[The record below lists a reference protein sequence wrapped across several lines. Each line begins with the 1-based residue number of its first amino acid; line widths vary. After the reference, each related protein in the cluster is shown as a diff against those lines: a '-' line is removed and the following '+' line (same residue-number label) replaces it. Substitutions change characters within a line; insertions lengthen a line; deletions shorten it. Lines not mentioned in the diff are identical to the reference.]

1 MNYPRKDANPK
12 DYTIKY
18 AIPWFFHYPAFRD
31 LRIAYLLGL
40 GVDQDQVE
48 NLMVDFVNLFC
59 VTMYI
64 MTFRNPILVK
74 RMVKVFWLFPS
85 PENGE
90 QWKRLDPIVQDY
102 VRWLHNPGQQKLY
115 NTEEHSTYV
124 KETSNFPDTTLK
136 KRQIQVAPKLQEFA
150 KEYNEQNRVD
160 LNEVLTTW
168 VDLKYDRIWAHEFL
182 KKKKQEIKDNNTYFR
197 IVKQG
202 SQLVYISSHIFTIF
216 VVMLSATMRQSII
229 SLGYVLILLP
239 FVKDGA
245 EVLNQRNI
253 HQNENRDRLEDEV
266 ESMQQELLDGA
277 GTLTREAKSDLEE
290 RLKEAR
296 SKLMLANQK
305 QKRSGQSFKQKHEE
319 KKKAAQKEWGMIR
332 VVQVYLLVYGVLD
345 FTVQILGQLPV
356 FEVHG
361 GLKSLGFRKIWS
373 WDSSTHSSSMVYSYR
388 HFISRINATPAYPGL
403 ELQYMN
409 LGL

>member
-1 MNYPRKDANPK
+1 MLLLMISIAVKANIYALIYLVFIYKFVVTKSKTQLLVRINVYMSILFFIQYFLYTLNLSASTSPTAYPPGFANYPRNDDDKTN
-12 DYTIKY
+12 YTIKFGL
-18 AIPWFFHYPAFRD
+18 PWFFHYPAFRD
-31 LRIAYLLGL
+31 LRISYLLGL
-40 GVDQDQVE
+40 GVDKDQVE

-90 QWKRLDPIVQDY
+90 QWKRLEPIVQEY
-102 VRWLHNPGQQKLY
+102 VRFLHNPDQQRLY
-115 NTEEHSTYV
+115 DTDRYDSYSR
-124 KETSNFPDTTLK
+124 ETSNFPDTTLK
-136 KRQIQVAPKLQEFA
+136 RRQIRVASHLQEFA

-168 VDLKYDRIWAHEFL
+168 VDLKYDQIWSHEFL

-202 SQLVYISSHIFTIF
+202 SQLVYITFHIFTIF

-229 SLGYVLILLP
+229 SLGYVFILLP

-245 EVLNQRNI
+245 EVLTQRNI
-253 HQNENRDRLEDEV
+253 HQNENRDRLEEQV
-266 ESMQQELLDGA
+266 EQMQNELIEQA
-277 GTLTREAKSDLEE
+277 ATLRKEEKDDLEE

-296 SKLMLANQK
+296 AKLLAANQAN
-305 QKRSGQSFKQKHEE
+305 KRSGQSFKQKHEE
-319 KKKAAQKEWGMIR
+319 KK
-332 VVQVYLLVYGVLD
+332 
-345 FTVQILGQLPV
+345 
-356 FEVHG
+356 
-361 GLKSLGFRKIWS
+361 
-373 WDSSTHSSSMVYSYR
+373 
-388 HFISRINATPAYPGL
+388 
-403 ELQYMN
+403 
-409 LGL
+409 